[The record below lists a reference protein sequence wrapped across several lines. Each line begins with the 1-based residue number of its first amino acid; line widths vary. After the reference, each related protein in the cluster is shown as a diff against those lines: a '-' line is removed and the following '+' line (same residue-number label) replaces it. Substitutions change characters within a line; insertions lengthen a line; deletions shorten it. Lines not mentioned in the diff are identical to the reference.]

1 MAQHV
6 TESIWHFAGYLHIS
20 DLLGYTPVSYMGA
33 PVQRLSGYT
42 PQESEAGDA
51 ALKLTLPDKSR
62 PLAFQEPPIPS
73 EFQRA
78 DLVPHAG
85 EAVQPISPAT
95 WSGLPFT
102 PLLGNHAPI
111 DNSAS
116 FGVELPEIKVQFS
129 YTEIP
134 AYLADI
140 AFYQSNVVFDGD
152 ALLGEAAMLADGSG
166 QPADATGAL
175 ARMIANAEEL
185 ISARAFPDL
194 APEGGDGDVRIDD
207 GDLATIDTAGHSG
220 ADVQEVSETSH
231 YVNGARIDDPAT
243 APDANEAIAAQ
254 AEQIRAAVE
263 DFNPEEEELASP
275 APIIDGDGREVIHV
289 VTDGTPAGGY
299 TQQAVTGQNEALNIA
314 VLDDRS
320 DAFASLIIEGDYRET
335 NAIIQ
340 INVLEDDDIFVSGA
354 AIAEEIALGRNA
366 LTNDAQFVADPGAV
380 VGDGRNGFSG
390 AVNWQVTYVTG
401 DYWDIA
407 ALSQRNVLIDGDLA
421 QQTSANTHMTAL
433 LGSNGQLNFI
443 ELSQASA
450 EYDLIIIGGDYY
462 DLNTILQINL
472 LMDEDAVLQAL
483 GGSGAQTGEVNGN
496 TLLNDA
502 AIVNIG
508 SESFQAL
515 EGSAADLAQAV
526 AEKQEIVDAE
536 TTLGIPGNGTGTLK
550 VLYVAGDYYDLDVI
564 VQTNIILDP
573 DAVEQ
578 AALDGADENGRGEE
592 MALDQAAVS
601 GGNAA
606 INLALIIDVD
616 SLSGYQY
623 LGGEQ
628 YEETLLVQA
637 NILSDED
644 EIDVGRDLHP
654 DVVAAVAAMSDDDG
668 VAISDSTSDYAASP
682 SHHGADVLGSV
693 MS

>member
-1 MAQHV
+1 
-6 TESIWHFAGYLHIS
+6 
-20 DLLGYTPVSYMGA
+20 
-33 PVQRLSGYT
+33 
-42 PQESEAGDA
+42 
-51 ALKLTLPDKSR
+51 
-62 PLAFQEPPIPS
+62 
-73 EFQRA
+73 
-78 DLVPHAG
+78 
-85 EAVQPISPAT
+85 
-95 WSGLPFT
+95 
-102 PLLGNHAPI
+102 
-111 DNSAS
+111 
-116 FGVELPEIKVQFS
+116 
-129 YTEIP
+129 
-134 AYLADI
+134 
-140 AFYQSNVVFDGD
+140 
-152 ALLGEAAMLADGSG
+152 
-166 QPADATGAL
+166 
-175 ARMIANAEEL
+175 
-185 ISARAFPDL
+185 
-194 APEGGDGDVRIDD
+194 
-207 GDLATIDTAGHSG
+207 
-220 ADVQEVSETSH
+220 
-231 YVNGARIDDPAT
+231 
-243 APDANEAIAAQ
+243 
-254 AEQIRAAVE
+254 
-263 DFNPEEEELASP
+263 
-275 APIIDGDGREVIHV
+275 
-289 VTDGTPAGGY
+289 
-299 TQQAVTGQNEALNIA
+299 
-314 VLDDRS
+314 
-320 DAFASLIIEGDYRET
+320 
-335 NAIIQ
+335 
-340 INVLEDDDIFVSGA
+340 
-354 AIAEEIALGRNA
+354 
-366 LTNDAQFVADPGAV
+366 
-380 VGDGRNGFSG
+380 
-390 AVNWQVTYVTG
+390 
-401 DYWDIA
+401 
-407 ALSQRNVLIDGDLA
+407 
-421 QQTSANTHMTAL
+421 
-433 LGSNGQLNFI
+433 
-443 ELSQASA
+443 
-450 EYDLIIIGGDYY
+450 
-462 DLNTILQINL
+462 

-502 AIVNIG
+502 AIVSIG

-654 DVVAAVAAMSDDDG
+654 DVVAAVAAMNDDDG